1 MSAGEQTR
9 RAGRPQGSPETGD
22 RCLDAAEALFAADGF
37 AGTGM
42 RDIARRA
49 GVTVATLAY
58 HFGSKEKLYGRV
70 LARVAGSIAP
80 YLPEIPPAPGT
91 PAAVAALVER
101 FLDWALDHR
110 DYNALLLRELM
121 ENSDRARRAKRWY
134 LLPLIE
140 AYAAAIRDGQ
150 RRGTIAPCDPEM
162 AAFHATGAITHFVAS
177 TATIGRML
185 GLDDET
191 ETVDRFRHT
200 LRANLLA
207 MLTPAATAAA
217 EA

>member
-1 MSAGEQTR
+1 MPAAEQTR
-9 RAGRPQGSPETGD
+9 RAGRPQGNPETGE
-22 RCLDAAEALFAADGF
+22 RCLDAAEALFATGGF

-49 GVTVATLAY
+49 DVTIATLAY

-70 LARVAGSIAP
+70 LARVAGSIEP
-80 YLPEIPPAPGT
+80 YLPATTPTPGS
-91 PAAVAALVER
+91 PAAVAAIVER

-121 ENSDRARRAKRWY
+121 ENPERARRARRWY

-140 AYAAAIRDGQ
+140 AFAAAIRDGQ
-150 RRGTIAPCDPEM
+150 RRGTVGPCDPEM
-162 AAFHATGAITHFVAS
+162 TAFHATGAITHFVAS

-185 GLDDET
+185 GHDDEAA
-191 ETVDRFRHT
+191 TVDRFRRT
-200 LRANLLA
+200 LRANLTA
-207 MLTPAATAAA
+207 MLDQAAATAA

>member
-22 RCLDAAEALFAADGF
+22 RCLDAAEALFAAGGF

-42 RDIARRA
+42 RDIARQA

-70 LARVAGSIAP
+70 LARIAGSIAP
-80 YLPEIPPAPGT
+80 YLPATPPIPGT
-91 PAAVAALVER
+91 PAAVAAIVER

-121 ENSDRARRAKRWY
+121 ENSERARRARRWY

-150 RRGTIAPCDPEM
+150 RRGTIGPCDPEM
-162 AAFHATGAITHFVAS
+162 TAFHSTGAITHFVAS

-185 GLDDET
+185 GLDDEA
-191 ETVDRFRHT
+191 ETVARFRRT
-200 LRANLLA
+200 LRDNLTA
-207 MLTPAATAAA
+207 MLTPAPAA
-217 EA
+217 EGA

>member
-1 MSAGEQTR
+1 MPVAEQTR
-9 RAGRPQGSPETGD
+9 RAGRPQGSPETGE
-22 RCLDAAEALFAADGF
+22 RCLDVAEALFAAGGF

-49 GVTVATLAY
+49 GVTIATLAY

-70 LARVAGSIAP
+70 LARIAGSIEP
-80 YLPEIPPAPGT
+80 YLPEPPVVPDAPAT
-91 PAAVAALVER
+91 VAAMVER

-121 ENSDRARRAKRWY
+121 ENPERARRARRWY

-150 RRGTIAPCDPEM
+150 RRGTIGPCDPEM

-185 GLDDET
+185 GLDDEAA
-191 ETVDRFRHT
+191 TVDRFRRT
-200 LRANLLA
+200 LRANLTATLDPA
-207 MLTPAATAAA
+207 AATAA